1 MSSVVTAMLVEAW
14 RSRGWLA
21 CALLPVAAVFRLLSG
36 VRRRLY
42 RSGWLPADTLAVPVI
57 VVGNLVVGGA
67 GKTPTVI
74 ALVELLRRHGW
85 HPGVISRGYGRK
97 ERQLVDVTP
106 DAGVARSGDEPLLI
120 HIRAAVP
127 TVVAANRVA
136 AARGLLQRHP
146 DVDVV
151 VSDDGLQHLRL
162 PRCVDVMVFDER
174 GAGNG
179 WVLPAGPLREP
190 LPKHVPPRT
199 LVLYNAAQ
207 PSTVLPG
214 SIARRRLAGAVSLRD
229 WKAGAA
235 ASMDTLS
242 TLTGRK
248 LTAAAGMA
256 NPARFFDMLRAAGLD
271 ITPLPLSDHF
281 DFATLPW
288 PRHAVDVIV
297 TEKDAVKLDA
307 DRMGTTQVWVAPLDF
322 EFDTRF
328 ERDLIAMLP
337 FRSPRKTHGCPPA

>member
-1 MSSVVTAMLVEAW
+1 MTATLLEAW
-14 RSRGWLA
+14 HSRGWLA
-21 CALLPVAAVFRLLSG
+21 WALQPVAAVFRLLVG
-36 VRRRLY
+36 IRRGLY
-42 RSGWLPADTLAVPVI
+42 RAGWLPTDTLAVPVI
-57 VVGNLVVGGA
+57 VVGNLIVGGA

-74 ALVELLRRHGW
+74 ALVKLLRSEGW

-97 ERQLVDVTP
+97 EHRLVDVTT
-106 DAGVARSGDEPLLI
+106 DVDVDCSGDEPLLV
-120 HIRAAVP
+120 HLRTAAP

-136 AARGLLQRHP
+136 AARELLRRHP
-146 DVDVV
+146 AVDVI

-179 WVLPAGPLREP
+179 WLLPAGPLREP
-190 LPKHVPPRT
+190 LPNHVPPRT
-199 LVLYNAAQ
+199 LVLYNAAR
-207 PSTVLPG
+207 PSTALAG
-214 SIARRRLAGAVSLRD
+214 SIARRRLAGAVLLRD
-229 WKAGAA
+229 WKSGAA
-235 ASMDTLS
+235 ASIDTLT
-242 TLTGRK
+242 TLRGRK
-248 LTAAAGMA
+248 LIAAAGMA

-288 PRHAVDVIV
+288 PGHTVDVIV

-307 DRMGTTQVWVAPLDF
+307 DRVGTTQVWVTPLDF
-322 EFDTRF
+322 EFDARF

-337 FRSPRKTHGCPPA
+337 SRSPRKTHGYPSA